1 MKGPAARVGDLAA
14 PDHPGIIAPPGAPT
28 VKIGGSFAARMGD
41 TFTCTLPPNAGPH
54 PANAIVLSSTSVK
67 IGGSFAAR
75 IGDACA
81 CGARIAAV
89 GALNVLIGD

>member
-14 PDHPGIIAPPGAPT
+14 PDHPGTIAPPGAQNVT
-28 VKIGGSFAARMGD
+28 IGGGFAARVGD

-54 PANAIVLSSTSVK
+54 PANVVAVGSASVK

-75 IGDACA
+75 INDTCA
-81 CGARIAAV
+81 CGARIAGI
-89 GALNVLIGD
+89 GASNVLIGD